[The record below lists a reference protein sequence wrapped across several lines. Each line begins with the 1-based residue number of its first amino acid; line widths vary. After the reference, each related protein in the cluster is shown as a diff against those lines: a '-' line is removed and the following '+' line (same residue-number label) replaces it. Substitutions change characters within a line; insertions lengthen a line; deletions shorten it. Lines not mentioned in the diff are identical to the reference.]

1 MNTGLAVGGIIMTM
15 FDIRTNLSRQVVEE
29 VRTHLP
35 EQIFET
41 VIPRT
46 VRLSEAPSFGQTI
59 FEYDPLNP
67 GATAY
72 RNLAKEVIKRF
83 GLKA

>member
-1 MNTGLAVGGIIMTM
+1 MTM
-15 FDIRTNLSRQVVEE
+15 FDTRTKLSRQVVEE

-35 EQIFET
+35 DKIFDT

-59 FEYDPLNP
+59 FQYDKLNP

-72 RNLAKEVIKRF
+72 RNLSKELITRF
-83 GLKA
+83 NLKDN